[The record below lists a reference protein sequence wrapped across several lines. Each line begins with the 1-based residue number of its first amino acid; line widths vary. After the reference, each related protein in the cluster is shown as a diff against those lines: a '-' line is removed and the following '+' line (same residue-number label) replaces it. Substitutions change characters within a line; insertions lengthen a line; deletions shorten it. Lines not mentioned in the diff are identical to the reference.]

1 MSISVR
7 DGGVWKEAE
16 PWVRDGGVWKPV
28 QKGFV
33 RDGGVWKEFYTATQ
47 PIEFIDHQTAAA
59 NSLPTMPVHIPGDLL
74 LVRAIR
80 GNHATPP
87 TLPSGWTNIATGA
100 SFGASARMAYKFATT
115 SSETSGTWNNATRL
129 NIFSVRNV
137 SAIGGHS
144 VFEGSVGSGSGNI
157 NEIALQSP
165 PSVVF
170 AFNVS
175 GYNSLPDGM
184 ELVLDAEEAVKTTE
198 PVTSFPGRPF
208 TQPSTFTAGPIAIAA
223 ELIPA

>member
-7 DGGVWKEAE
+7 DAGVWKEAE

-33 RDGGVWKEFYTATQ
+33 RDDGVWKEFYTATQ

-59 NSLPTMPVHIPGDLL
+59 NSLPTMPVHLPGDLL
-74 LVRAIR
+74 LVRAVR
-80 GNHATPP
+80 GNSHVPP
-87 TLPSGWTNIATGA
+87 TLPSGWTNIATGEA
-100 SFGASARMAYKFATT
+100 TGSSARMAYKFATT
-115 SSETSGTWNNATRL
+115 SSETSGTWNNASGL
-129 NIFSVRNV
+129 SIFSVRNV

-157 NEIALQSP
+157 NEVVLQSP

-170 AFNVS
+170 AFNVH
-175 GYNSLPDGM
+175 GFDSLPDGM
-184 ELVLDAEEAVKTTE
+184 ERVLGAEASVKTTE
-198 PVTSFPGRPF
+198 PVTSFQARSF
-208 TQPSTFTAGPIAIAA
+208 TQPISYFASPVAIAA